1 MAIIIHY
8 LVSRETKSFG
18 KEFQGLGK
26 NGVDYCDI
34 IVDNNNYVLLE
45 FRSAYTQSFF
55 SSVLFILTI
64 DNGYVDIACHCK
76 TFNIK
81 FSFVE

>member
-8 LVSRETKSFG
+8 LVSGETKSFG

-34 IVDNNNYVLLE
+34 IVDN
-45 FRSAYTQSFF
+45 
-55 SSVLFILTI
+55 
-64 DNGYVDIACHCK
+64 K
-76 TFNIK
+76 
-81 FSFVE
+81 